1 MDLSEDRSR
10 LDFFMR
16 KRQKLE
22 AADDSVC
29 TATADV
35 KIEPITED
43 LPECGYEWPDET
55 CRPSE
60 GPCCC
65 KIEDSTDTAE
75 GAPHCSG
82 MPCKE
87 EPALED
93 EGCPGPVWRAG
104 SCKECCPSEVAIKA
118 EQWTGQEAFQEQSSI
133 AVKAEPEV
141 SCSPFSNGTPPES
154 QAALK
159 EDQHARRFPSASFHR
174 HFSEE
179 TAARD
184 ESNPLGNCEDGGASC
199 QLPAG
204 ESLPV
209 PGFSRRFGQKADTH
223 SSGISDQG
231 AAEASM
237 IQGRES
243 SKDFQ
248 MPDAEADR
256 YATTPQTRVQTLK
269 QEDCEVPWRADSD
282 KSSTEHV
289 DIDVA
294 SIDVSEQERILQS
307 IASDR
312 ERMHTDIAKSLLKR
326 RQSSMAAFLKK
337 DKLQS

>member
-1 MDLSEDRSR
+1 
-10 LDFFMR
+10 
-16 KRQKLE
+16 
-22 AADDSVC
+22 
-29 TATADV
+29 
-35 KIEPITED
+35 
-43 LPECGYEWPDET
+43 
-55 CRPSE
+55 
-60 GPCCC
+60 
-65 KIEDSTDTAE
+65 
-75 GAPHCSG
+75 
-82 MPCKE
+82 
-87 EPALED
+87 
-93 EGCPGPVWRAG
+93 
-104 SCKECCPSEVAIKA
+104 
-118 EQWTGQEAFQEQSSI
+118 
-133 AVKAEPEV
+133 
-141 SCSPFSNGTPPES
+141 
-154 QAALK
+154 
-159 EDQHARRFPSASFHR
+159 
-174 HFSEE
+174 
-179 TAARD
+179 
-184 ESNPLGNCEDGGASC
+184 
-199 QLPAG
+199 
-204 ESLPV
+204 
-209 PGFSRRFGQKADTH
+209 
-223 SSGISDQG
+223 
-231 AAEASM
+231 M